1 MAGEGQP
8 AQAARPD
15 IVRVYGACAVCRCVL
30 VRIMAAYSKRGAIL
44 MRDSQGR
51 MQDIMKGGSSH
62 CAREAREKFSSTTP
76 PFRSRLPLNRAAARK
91 TTKEPVSFLIVA
103 VINKAKTP
111 KIV

>member
-1 MAGEGQP
+1 
-8 AQAARPD
+8 
-15 IVRVYGACAVCRCVL
+15 
-30 VRIMAAYSKRGAIL
+30 
-44 MRDSQGR
+44 
-51 MQDIMKGGSSH
+51 MQDIVKGGFSH
-62 CAREAREKFSSTTP
+62 CAREAREKFSSTTPTFVFATP